1 MLIAHT
7 LLQFSSYGSPA
18 GQVISGQPN
27 AAINPRLPSGGS
39 TVYSAPG
46 GATRASAL
54 TQENPFIAVNP
65 ESDDS
70 LTAPLASDKI
80 GLSEPGYG

>member
-1 MLIAHT
+1 M
-7 LLQFSSYGSPA
+7 
-18 GQVISGQPN
+18 ISGQSN
-27 AAINPRLPSGGS
+27 AAINPRLPNGGS

-46 GATRASAL
+46 DATRASAL

-80 GLSEPGYG
+80 GLSEPGFG

>member
-1 MLIAHT
+1 M
-7 LLQFSSYGSPA
+7 
-18 GQVISGQPN
+18 ISGQPN

-46 GATRASAL
+46 SATRASAL

-70 LTAPLASDKI
+70 LSAPLATDKI
-80 GLSEPGYG
+80 GLSQPGYG

>member
-1 MLIAHT
+1 M
-7 LLQFSSYGSPA
+7 
-18 GQVISGQPN
+18 ISGQPN

-80 GLSEPGYG
+80 GLSEPGFG